1 MDQEKIGKFIAK
13 HRKEKK
19 MTQQELAAKLG
30 VTDKSI
36 SNWENGR
43 NMPDLS
49 LFNPLC
55 EILGISINELIS
67 GDEIDTSN
75 YQEKLEENLLN
86 TIFYTNKKIKEK
98 NNLISIITIIFGLL
112 IIIISFTLFA
122 SESSFGSIYS
132 IIGLIISLVGI
143 SKFTKKFGYFK
154 RLTIKIGYFIIVF
167 MSLLLIDYLSVIN
180 LHQAPRFSYIKESG
194 ENLIVYKTLFYNV
207 YRVNR
212 NTINEYYIVDTFK
225 KYNEDMIPISPF
237 NRDKSGI
244 DNIIKYK
251 NKYIGN
257 NSNIGN
263 LISNLPLSE
272 YGYVFEIDS
281 VNLSLTINYQVTDWY
296 INENK
301 YLEKSL
307 LYNAV
312 TMFILIDNL
321 EEITFN
327 FSGNSFVITRNEVKD
342 KYPNYCDILDKEI
355 DKNNFNKY
363 VEDKMNDDEFVTNIF
378 IKMFD

>member
-19 MTQQELAAKLG
+19 MTQQELASKLG

-67 GDEIDTSN
+67 GDEIDTAN

-98 NNLISIITIIFGLL
+98 NILISIITIIFGIL
-112 IIIISFTLFA
+112 IIIMSFTLFA

-132 IIGLIISLVGI
+132 IIGLIISLVGV
-143 SKFTKKFGYFK
+143 SKFSKKFGYFK
-154 RLTIKIGYFIIVF
+154 RLTINIGYFIIVF
-167 MSLLLIDYLSVIN
+167 MLLLLIDYLSVIN

-212 NTINEYYIVDTFK
+212 DTVNEYYIVDTFK

-263 LISNLPLSE
+263 LISKLPLSE
-272 YGYVFEIDS
+272 YGYLFEIDS

-296 INENK
+296 INENN

-321 EEITFN
+321 EEIIFN

-342 KYPNYCDILDKEI
+342 KYPNYCDIIDKEI

-363 VEDKMNDDEFVTNIF
+363 VEDKMNDNEFVTNVF

>member
-312 TMFILIDNL
+312 TMFILIDNF

>member
-19 MTQQELAAKLG
+19 MTQQELASKLG

-86 TIFYTNKKIKEK
+86 TIFYTDKKIKEK
-98 NNLISIITIIFGLL
+98 NNLISIITIIFGIL

-132 IIGLIISLVGI
+132 IIGLIISLVGV
-143 SKFTKKFGYFK
+143 SKFTKKFSYFK
-154 RLTIKIGYFIIVF
+154 RLTINIGYFIIVF
-167 MSLLLIDYLSVIN
+167 MLLILIDYLSVIN

-212 NTINEYYIVDTFK
+212 DTINEYYIVDTLK

-296 INENK
+296 INENN

-327 FSGNSFVITRNEVKD
+327 FSGNSFVITKDEVKE

-363 VEDKMNDDEFVTNIF
+363 VEDKMNDDEFVTNVF